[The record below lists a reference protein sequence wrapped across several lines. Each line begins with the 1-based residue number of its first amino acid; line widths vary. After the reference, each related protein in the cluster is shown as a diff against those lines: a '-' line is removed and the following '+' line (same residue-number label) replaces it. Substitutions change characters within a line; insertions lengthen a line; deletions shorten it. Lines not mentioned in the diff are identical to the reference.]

1 MSPESAG
8 PTGAM
13 RNEGRNQFSSL
24 HAQYPDKGIAR
35 SILVGSQSCP
45 RFTSIGLPSM
55 RMVFET
61 FLLIVLPY
69 GTALIC
75 GALTDRFGRI
85 VSGWSSIA
93 GLALGVYFFS
103 KTMELLSVG

>member
-1 MSPESAG
+1 
-8 PTGAM
+8 
-13 RNEGRNQFSSL
+13 
-24 HAQYPDKGIAR
+24 
-35 SILVGSQSCP
+35 
-45 RFTSIGLPSM
+45 M